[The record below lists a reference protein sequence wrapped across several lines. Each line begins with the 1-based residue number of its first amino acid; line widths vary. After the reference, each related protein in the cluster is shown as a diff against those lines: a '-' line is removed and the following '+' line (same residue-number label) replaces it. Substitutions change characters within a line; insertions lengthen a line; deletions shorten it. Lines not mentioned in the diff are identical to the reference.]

1 LVYPIGRRN
10 LGDDIMTV
18 QIIANEHRQIAVDI
32 VMPDAQVGTNDPVV
46 LTGSELD
53 MRMWSSLAYT
63 ILCAD
68 QTITWWVYAANQSDY
83 SDEVI
88 VDGPSDVLAAAV
100 DSYAVAQAPYA
111 YYRLK
116 FENKVDDVVGTAT
129 GSGIAKG

>member
-1 LVYPIGRRN
+1 
-10 LGDDIMTV
+10 MTV

-32 VMPDAQVGTNDPVV
+32 VTPDAQVGTNDPVV
-46 LTGSELD
+46 LAGSELD

-68 QTITWWVYAANQSDY
+68 QTITWWVYGANQSDY

-100 DSYAVAQAPYA
+100 DNYAVAQAPYGF
-111 YYRLK
+111 YRIK

-129 GSGIAKG
+129 VSGIAKG